1 MLIRVDVGQNKKSN
15 WQYLKNKNSVIVLRM
30 FIPLVRFMYNFNFVT
45 DCKMIKRTKKSISYP
60 WSATIC
66 LSANRSL
73 NVFFLLPERVES
85 SLFLDFDV
93 KAVLSLGTV
102 LSPAFEKRAS
112 NKKNLPFTL
121 QQVG

>member
-1 MLIRVDVGQNKKSN
+1 
-15 WQYLKNKNSVIVLRM
+15 M

-112 NKKNLPFTL
+112 NKKKSLVHFAASRL
-121 QQVG
+121 KCIRQVFFKYH